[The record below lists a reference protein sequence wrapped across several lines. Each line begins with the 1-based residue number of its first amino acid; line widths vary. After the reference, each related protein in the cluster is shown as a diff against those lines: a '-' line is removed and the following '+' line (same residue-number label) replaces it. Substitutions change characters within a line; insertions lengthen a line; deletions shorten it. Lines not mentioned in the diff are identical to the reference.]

1 MKGEWEGAGAHV
13 SQIIHN
19 LVLATNKTTSQYTVI
34 AQFSHGYNLL
44 KNAGGVG
51 VNQLGWYNYSSAK
64 QLNFLFHFPIQTFN
78 ISNLLHF
85 LLEFQMLLDV

>member
-34 AQFSHGYNLL
+34 A
-44 KNAGGVG
+44 
-51 VNQLGWYNYSSAK
+51 
-64 QLNFLFHFPIQTFN
+64 
-78 ISNLLHF
+78 
-85 LLEFQMLLDV
+85 